1 MEWVV
6 SDARTRVDVVTML
19 LEANAEVN
27 ASRKDG
33 VSPLHIAAQNG
44 HRHVC
49 QLLMANPH
57 GEKGFAQLH
66 AARTARTHAPHART
80 HATDDYGRQP
90 R

>member
-1 MEWVV
+1 
-6 SDARTRVDVVTML
+6 ML

-57 GEKGFAQLH
+57 GEKGFDTPHTAH
-66 AARTARTHAPHART
+66 RTPHART
-80 HATDDYGRQP
+80 RTHARY
-90 R
+90 